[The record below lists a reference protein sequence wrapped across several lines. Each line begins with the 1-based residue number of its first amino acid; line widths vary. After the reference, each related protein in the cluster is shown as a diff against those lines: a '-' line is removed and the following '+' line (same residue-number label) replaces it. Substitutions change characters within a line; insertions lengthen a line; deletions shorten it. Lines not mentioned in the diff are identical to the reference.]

1 VAAKERWARAASD
14 VLGQQVVD
22 VVPVARKKPGAAPY
36 YVAGVAVFAAVV
48 FLHQF
53 GIVPGP
59 TILAYFV
66 GALPMAVLFQMAADV
81 VFVALTPSGLQVL
94 EGSRWN
100 PTPQPPAL
108 GPLDPALVS
117 GPRGLLR
124 NSYDVGG
131 RTHQV
136 GWQHKGR
143 FEQMLAAAR

>member
-1 VAAKERWARAASD
+1 MAAKERWTRAASD
-14 VLGQQVVD
+14 VLGQQVLD
-22 VVPVARKKPGAAPY
+22 VVPVARRKPGATPY

-48 FLHQF
+48 FLHEF
-53 GIVPGP
+53 GVVPGP
-59 TILAYFV
+59 TIVAYFA
-66 GALPMAVLFQMAADV
+66 GALPMSVLFQMTADL
-81 VFVALTPSGLQVL
+81 VFVARTPTGLQVL

-100 PTPQPPAL
+100 PTPQLPAL